1 MSKAAPFQRFRLLKQ
16 WMHFTVTLEKGQ
28 SPQIYADERRK
39 KTSRELTRKT
49 RIEGRGVLLL

>member
-39 KTSRELTRKT
+39 KLAAN
-49 RIEGRGVLLL
+49 